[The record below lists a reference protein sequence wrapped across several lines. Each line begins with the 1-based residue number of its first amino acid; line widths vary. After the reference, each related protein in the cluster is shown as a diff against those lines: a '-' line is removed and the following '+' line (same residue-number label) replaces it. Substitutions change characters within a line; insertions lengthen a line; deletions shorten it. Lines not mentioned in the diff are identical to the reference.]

1 MTTIGHLKQSEAA
14 FQRAVIELARMQG
27 WRVGHIH
34 DSRRQVAPGR
44 FVGDKD
50 AAGIPDLLLVR
61 DSRLLAI
68 ELKTD
73 KGRLTDEQVAWMHA
87 LDVAETVEAAVWRP
101 KMWDGVVRELAR

>member
-1 MTTIGHLKQSEAA
+1 MTSTVLKISEAA
-14 FQRAVIELARMQG
+14 FQRSVIELARTLG

-34 DSRRQVAPGR
+34 DSRRQIAPGR

-50 AAGIPDLLLVR
+50 AAGIPDLMMVR
-61 DSRLLAI
+61 GSRLLLI

-87 LDVAETVEAAVWRP
+87 LDQVETVEAAVWRP
-101 KMWDGVVRELAR
+101 KSWPGVEQVLR